1 MASVGGGCEQV
12 PPLHSGGG
20 GALQVAG
27 LQRVRR
33 DRGVRGRRD
42 AAGLYYY
49 VRTSDT
55 ELFHCDGW
63 YSQPMI

>member
-1 MASVGGGCEQV
+1 MANVGGGCEQV

-27 LQRVRR
+27 LQHVRR

-42 AAGLYYY
+42 AAGLLLRAHLGHGALPLRRL
-49 VRTSDT
+49 VLAADDR
-55 ELFHCDGW
+55 
-63 YSQPMI
+63 